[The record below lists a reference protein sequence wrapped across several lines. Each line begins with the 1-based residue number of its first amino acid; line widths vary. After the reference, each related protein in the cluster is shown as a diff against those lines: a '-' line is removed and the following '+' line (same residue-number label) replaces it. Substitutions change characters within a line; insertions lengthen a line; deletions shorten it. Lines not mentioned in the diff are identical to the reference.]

1 METIMKQLNFKV
13 QALLAR
19 ILVEKSVAHGT
30 VLFVRDE
37 LRARRSMGNK

>member
-19 ILVEKSVAHGT
+19 ILIEKSVPNGT
-30 VLFVRDE
+30 LLFVRDE
-37 LRARRSMGNK
+37 LRARRATGNK